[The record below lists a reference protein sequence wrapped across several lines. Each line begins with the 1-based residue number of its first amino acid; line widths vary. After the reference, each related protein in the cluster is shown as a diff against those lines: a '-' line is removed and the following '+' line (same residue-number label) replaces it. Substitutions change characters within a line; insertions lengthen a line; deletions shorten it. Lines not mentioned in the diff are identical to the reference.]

1 MALNSEIVA
10 ELANQLR
17 LYSAGGRDS
26 SNLSLK
32 RGETSSSKTDKK
44 AAAGAETGEEDPTGR
59 QRGA

>member
-10 ELANQLR
+10 ELANQLT

-32 RGETSSSKTDKK
+32 RGETSSKTDKQ

>member
-32 RGETSSSKTDKK
+32 RGETSSKTDKK

>member
-32 RGETSSSKTDKK
+32 RGETSSKTDKK
-44 AAAGAETGEEDPTGR
+44 AAAGTETGEEDPTGR

>member
-32 RGETSSSKTDKK
+32 RGETSSKTDKK
-44 AAAGAETGEEDPTGR
+44 AAAGVETGEEDPTGR